1 MSMSYYIV
9 LPIASQIPAAIA
21 CSSRRRR
28 AVGVFFALVTLIILL
43 GRTRKSRRT
52 GKIFPMDTKVSSI
65 GIKIGVQRRFKILLR
80 LIHCSRH
87 KAQEKNFW
95 PMRRQK
101 KTCAGL
107 AKGWKEPHL
116 FGH

>member
-65 GIKIGVQRRFKILLR
+65 GIKIGVQRRFKIVLR
-80 LIHCSRH
+80 LIHFSRH
-87 KAQEKNFW
+87 RAQEKTLL
-95 PMRRQK
+95 PMSPQTH
-101 KTCAGL
+101 TCARC
-107 AKGWKEPHL
+107 AEGWNEPQP

>member
-65 GIKIGVQRRFKILLR
+65 GIKIGVQRRFKIVFR
-80 LIHCSRH
+80 LIHFSTHRG
-87 KAQEKNFW
+87 QEKNLW
-95 PMRRQK
+95 AMSRQTN
-101 KTCAGL
+101 TCARC
-107 AKGWKEPHL
+107 AQVWEEPPL